1 MGGNGKNIV
10 WGFASTDAIDKQGD
24 IVFKKALENALTEY
38 ARWRN
43 IREMHQSKTVGIAKH
58 VVLLKKGLLI
68 GAQITDLEC
77 WEKIKSGIYK
87 GFSIGG
93 MVGDRQTQVRG
104 GKPVSVITDM
114 TIAEVSVVDQPANN
128 DAGFMLVCGMGK
140 EMGMF
145 EKWFGKSA
153 EKVEKAIPEEFVED
167 FSAKL
172 NALTE
177 IVEKLMD
184 ICEELDKSVKEFG
197 ARLEAIEAR
206 FTKTKA
212 MTGQVEPAKPWM
224 SVVGL
229 LS

>member
-1 MGGNGKNIV
+1 MGNEERCFV
-10 WGFASTDAIDKQGD
+10 WGFASTESVDKENE
-24 IVFKKALENALTEY
+24 VVSRKALEKAVADY
-38 ARWRN
+38 SKWRN
-43 IREMHQSKTVGIAKH
+43 IREMHQSKTVGKARHIA
-58 VVLLKKGLLI
+58 LLDKGLLI
-68 GAQITDLEC
+68 GAEITDSEC
-77 WEKIKSGIYK
+77 WDKIRNGIYS

-93 MVGDRQTQVRG
+93 MVGQRESQVRG

-140 EMGMF
+140 DDGMF
-145 EKWFGKSA
+145 GKWSGKTA
-153 EKVEKAIPEEFVED
+153 QQVERTVPEEFVED
-167 FSAKL
+167 FSRKL
-172 NALTE
+172 NSVTE

-212 MTGQVEPAKPWM
+212 MPGYVEPAKPWM
-224 SVVGL
+224 SVVSL